1 MFKTMINK
9 VKKFAGQIKAT
20 ATSLMIAAM
29 TMPVFAG
36 QTAPSVTVQPGL
48 DVTTMTGKIAGGLL
62 KILSGIGLIFIVWGG
77 FQFAMA
83 LRDEDAAAKSRAI
96 LVLISGVCMAGLE
109 AMLRF
114 FNIIV

>member
-29 TMPVFAG
+29 TMPVFAN
-36 QTAPSVTVQPGL
+36 TAPSVTVQPGI

-114 FNIIV
+114 FGIIA